1 MIPRCFSRSS
11 TCSGRWLATGLLVML
26 LPSICGCGVFY
37 KHRLETPVGPLWTN
51 GDIETARRYQKD
63 LGWMKAGLCERLP
76 IITTGVGSA
85 SILLKTEDRNRI
97 IREDEI
103 RTAGW
108 YNHALSLI
116 QFTPSSPADRILLQR
131 QPDPFGH
138 RTLLH
143 ELTHHYTAGD
153 SRIRSKWWLTEAIS
167 CSMES
172 SFLDHRGQFQV
183 PPLHPLQYRKAREVL
198 SDLGRARFTE
208 FAEEIVSES
217 WLGFYR
223 NDGEIPARYAISW
236 AILWTLQD
244 QMSGTH
250 ETRLL
255 AVIGLKKDQIVARIP
270 DVIEAITPSL
280 STQYRRYLESDRYR
294 RWAIDQWLL
303 DDRIDGRAIL
313 AAIEVE
319 LLDSLASAWAW
330 SCTTN
335 LILRT
340 RSRLDRKT
348 RSEWQQRIIEQ
359 LESGTM
365 EVRQAICTAIPE
377 YRWADQLIPA
387 LIELLE
393 TDRAELRAAAAAALS
408 RISRHPTIVNP
419 AFWISAAESD
429 RSREIGEW
437 RTWLGEN

>member
-1 MIPRCFSRSS
+1 
-11 TCSGRWLATGLLVML
+11 
-26 LPSICGCGVFY
+26 
-37 KHRLETPVGPLWTN
+37 
-51 GDIETARRYQKD
+51 
-63 LGWMKAGLCERLP
+63 
-76 IITTGVGSA
+76 
-85 SILLKTEDRNRI
+85 
-97 IREDEI
+97 
-103 RTAGW
+103 
-108 YNHALSLI
+108 
-116 QFTPSSPADRILLQR
+116 
-131 QPDPFGH
+131 
-138 RTLLH
+138 
-143 ELTHHYTAGD
+143 
-153 SRIRSKWWLTEAIS
+153 
-167 CSMES
+167 MES

-223 NDGEIPARYAISW
+223 NDGEISARYAISW

-319 LLDSLASAWAW
+319 MVDSLASAWAW
-330 SCTTN
+330 SRTTN

-340 RSRLDRKT
+340 RSRLDRNT
-348 RSEWQQRIIEQ
+348 RSELQQRIIEQ

-437 RTWLGEN
+437 RTWLDEN

>member
-1 MIPRCFSRSS
+1 MTLRCTSRPS
-11 TCSGRWLATGLLVML
+11 TAVERWLSSGLWVL
-26 LPSICGCGVFY
+26 LLFSLCGCGAFY
-37 KHRLETPVGPLWTN
+37 KHRLETPVGPLWSN
-51 GDIETARRYQKD
+51 GDIETALRYQKD

-76 IITTGVGSA
+76 IITAGVGSA
-85 SILLKTEDRNRI
+85 SILLETEDSNRI
-97 IREDEI
+97 IREDEV

-116 QFTPSSPADRILLQR
+116 QFAPASAADKILLQR
-131 QPDPFGH
+131 QPDPNGH

-143 ELTHHYTAGD
+143 ELTHHFTAGER
-153 SRIRSKWWLTEAIS
+153 RIRSRWWLTEAIS

-172 SFLDHRGQFQV
+172 SFLDHHGQFQV

-208 FAEEIVSES
+208 FAEELVSES

-250 ETRLL
+250 EERLL
-255 AVIGLKKDQIVARIP
+255 AVVGLKKDQIVARIP

-280 STQYRRYLESDRYR
+280 STQYRRYLESEHYR

-303 DDRIDGRAIL
+303 DNRIDGHAIL
-313 AAIEVE
+313 AAIEAE
-319 LLDSLASAWAW
+319 LLDSLSSPWAWA
-330 SCTTN
+330 CTTR

-348 RSEWQQRIIEQ
+348 RIEWQQRVIEQ
-359 LESGTM
+359 LESGTV
-365 EVRQAICTAIPE
+365 EVKLAICGAIPE
-377 YRWADQLIPA
+377 YRWAAELIPA
-387 LIELLE
+387 LIDLLE
-393 TDRAELRAAAAAALS
+393 TKRGDLRAAAAAALS
-408 RISRHPTIVNP
+408 RISQHPTIVNP
-419 AFWISAAESD
+419 AFWISAAEDD
-429 RSREIGEW
+429 RSKEIGEW
-437 RTWLGEN
+437 RAWQREN